1 MQTPQDKT
9 PKGKAPKALRDD
21 ILRRLKAHDEAVK
34 DRSSSHP
41 APATPRKGA

>member
-21 ILRRLKAHDEAVK
+21 ILRRLKAHDDAVK
-34 DRSSSHP
+34 GKPLPHK
-41 APATPRKGA
+41 APATPRKDP